1 MDEARVGQK
10 GRTCHRWWTRGQR
23 PPGLCDQRYTWV
35 HMMAAVQPATGEDFC
50 LVMPEIS
57 TDVMNTFLAG
67 FSATRAA
74 DEHALM
80 VMDGAGWHRSADL
93 NMPGNVS
100 LAILPA
106 YSPELNPIE
115 RIWLYL
121 RERHLSHRLLDSY
134 DEIVNACCDAWNKL
148 TAERLQSLTNY
159 PYLEQVR
166 Y

>member
-1 MDEARVGQK
+1 M
-10 GRTCHRWWTRGQR
+10 RTRRSEGALAT
-23 PPGLCDQRYTWV
+23 
-35 HMMAAVQPATGEDFC
+35 AAVQPATGEDFC
-50 LVMPEIS
+50 LVMPEVS
-57 TDVMNTFLAG
+57 TEVMNTFLAG
-67 FSATRAA
+67 FSATRAP

-80 VMDGAGWHRSADL
+80 VMDGAGWHRSGDL
-93 NMPGNVS
+93 DVPDNIS
-100 LAILPA
+100 LVILPA

-134 DEIVNACCDAWNKL
+134 DDIVNACCTAWNKL
-148 TAERLQSLTNY
+148 TAERLTSLTSY

>member
-1 MDEARVGQK
+1 
-10 GRTCHRWWTRGQR
+10 
-23 PPGLCDQRYTWV
+23 LCDQRYTWV
-35 HMMAAVQPATGEDFC
+35 HVLAAVQPATGEDFC
-50 LVMPEIS
+50 LVMPQVS
-57 TDVMNTFLAG
+57 TEVMNTFLAS
-67 FSATRAA
+67 FSATRAV

-80 VMDGAGWHRSADL
+80 VMDGAGWHRSGDL
-93 NMPGNVS
+93 DVPDNVS
-100 LAILPA
+100 LVILPS

-134 DEIVNACCDAWNKL
+134 NDIVNACCAAWNKL
-148 TAERLQSLTNY
+148 TAERLQSLTSY

>member
-1 MDEARVGQK
+1 M
-10 GRTCHRWWTRGQR
+10 
-23 PPGLCDQRYTWV
+23 L
-35 HMMAAVQPATGEDFC
+35 AAVQPATGEDFY
-50 LVMPEIS
+50 LVMPEVS
-57 TDVMNTFLAG
+57 TEVMNTFLAG
-67 FSATRAA
+67 FSATRAP

-80 VMDGAGWHRSADL
+80 VMDGAGWHRSGDL
-93 NMPGNVS
+93 DLPDNIS
-100 LAILPA
+100 LVILPA

-134 DEIVNACCDAWNKL
+134 DDIVNACCTAWNKL
-148 TAERLQSLTNY
+148 TAERLTSLTSY

>member
-1 MDEARVGQK
+1 M
-10 GRTCHRWWTRGQR
+10 
-23 PPGLCDQRYTWV
+23 CDQRYTWV
-35 HMMAAVQPATGEDFC
+35 HVLAAVQPATGEDFC
-50 LVMPEIS
+50 LVMPQVS
-57 TDVMNTFLAG
+57 TEVMNTFLAS
-67 FSATRAA
+67 FSATRAV

-80 VMDGAGWHRSADL
+80 VMDGAGWHRSGDL
-93 NMPGNVS
+93 DVPDNVS
-100 LAILPA
+100 LVILPS

-134 DEIVNACCDAWNKL
+134 NDIVNACCAAWNKL
-148 TAERLQSLTNY
+148 TAERLQSLTSY

>member
-1 MDEARVGQK
+1 M
-10 GRTCHRWWTRGQR
+10 
-23 PPGLCDQRYTWV
+23 L
-35 HMMAAVQPATGEDFC
+35 AAVQPATGEDFC

-57 TDVMNTFLAG
+57 TEVMNTFLAG
-67 FSATRAA
+67 FSTTRAA

-80 VMDGAGWHRSADL
+80 VMDGAGWHRSGDL
-93 NMPGNVS
+93 DVPDNVS
-100 LAILPA
+100 LVILPA

-134 DEIVNACCDAWNKL
+134 DDIVNACCTAWNKL
-148 TAERLQSLTNY
+148 TAERLSSLTSY

-166 Y
+166 C

>member
-1 MDEARVGQK
+1 M
-10 GRTCHRWWTRGQR
+10 
-23 PPGLCDQRYTWV
+23 L
-35 HMMAAVQPATGEDFC
+35 AAVQPATGEDFC
-50 LVMPEIS
+50 LVMPEVS
-57 TDVMNTFLAG
+57 TEVMNTFLAG

-80 VMDGAGWHRSADL
+80 VMDGAGWHRSGDL
-93 NMPGNVS
+93 DVPDNVS
-100 LAILPA
+100 LVILPA

-134 DEIVNACCDAWNKL
+134 DDIVNACCTAWNKL
-148 TAERLQSLTNY
+148 TAERLQSLTSY

-166 Y
+166 C

>member
-1 MDEARVGQK
+1 M
-10 GRTCHRWWTRGQR
+10 
-23 PPGLCDQRYTWV
+23 L
-35 HMMAAVQPATGEDFC
+35 AAVQPATGEDFC
-50 LVMPEIS
+50 LVMPEVS
-57 TDVMNTFLAG
+57 TEVMNTFLAG

-80 VMDGAGWHRSADL
+80 IMDGAGWHRSGDL
-93 NMPGNVS
+93 DVPDNVS
-100 LAILPA
+100 LVILPA

-134 DEIVNACCDAWNKL
+134 DDIVNACCTAWNKL
-148 TAERLQSLTNY
+148 TAERLQSLTSY

>member
-1 MDEARVGQK
+1 
-10 GRTCHRWWTRGQR
+10 
-23 PPGLCDQRYTWV
+23 
-35 HMMAAVQPATGEDFC
+35 
-50 LVMPEIS
+50 MPEVS
-57 TDVMNTFLAG
+57 TEVMNTFLAG

-80 VMDGAGWHRSADL
+80 VMDGAGWHLSGDL
-93 NMPGNVS
+93 DVPDNVS
-100 LAILPA
+100 LVILPA

-134 DEIVNACCDAWNKL
+134 DDIVNACCTAWNKL
-148 TAERLQSLTNY
+148 TAERLQSLTCY

-166 Y
+166 C